1 MLQHKFIFITVNYYL
16 CCRIKLHLFILLNQ
30 MRRNYELGRYLYCSS
45 SSKNSTLRNNDG
57 QNRDTSS
64 LSLFEQSKWC
74 YRNNRGIFSWYG
86 KVIWFGKGSAQGEQV
101 ESIEE
106 KQADQFDSAS
116 EEEDDFFPTSTS
128 NIASL
133 NVGSLFLGG
142 CLCRIGWW
150 IKILNE

>member
-1 MLQHKFIFITVNYYL
+1 MLQHKFVFITVNYCL

-45 SSKNSTLRNNDG
+45 SSKNSTLRNNNG

-86 KVIWFGKGSAQGEQV
+86 KVIRFGKGSAQGEQV

-142 CLCRIGWW
+142 CLCRTDWW